1 MTLARINLLLLIG
14 VLGLCSWLW
23 SRDREA
29 RTATAAAQAV
39 LNEARRERDLARGN
53 LERRGQDLE
62 EIREAARAARQRAD
76 ETSAQA
82 TKLREAAAKQEREW
96 TAALKGWEKAVAERD
111 QQISQQAARES
122 QLRAELER
130 ATERLREADQKKEAS
145 SAGP

>member
-14 VLGLCSWLW
+14 VLGLCTWLW

-29 RTATAAAQAV
+29 RAATDAAQAV

-62 EIREAARAARQRAD
+62 EIREGARAARQRAD
-76 ETSAQA
+76 EASAQA
-82 TKLREAAAKQEREW
+82 TKLREAAAKQQGEW
-96 TAALKGWEKAVAERD
+96 TQALKGWEKAVAERD
-111 QQISQQAARES
+111 QQIAQQAERES

-130 ATERLREADQKKEAS
+130 VTQQLSEAKQKLEAG